1 MGKKGNFDQF
11 LGEIFWTKIEV
22 LKQCVELHA
31 KCDDDQTAMV
41 KLNG

>member
-11 LGEIFWTKIEV
+11 LGEIFGQNWSFGTV
-22 LKQCVELHA
+22 WGLHA